1 MSKKVFKRLK
11 TLKSFTKSFNPS
23 RPPITKSPTET
34 DQQFTASKKKNKTK
48 KIGRL
53 HWCPPN

>member
-23 RPPITKSPTET
+23 QPPFTKSPTET
-34 DQQFTASKKKNKTK
+34 DQQFTASKKIKTK